1 MALLPAVACSARQ
14 SAADPAPPGMS
25 DSLDCRVQARRQ
37 ARAQY
42 PAPRAQGGLQRPLP
56 SPDEQD
62 RSAAEN
68 RYFDECMRQKGSRDS
83 GS

>member
-1 MALLPAVACSARQ
+1 
-14 SAADPAPPGMS
+14 MS
-25 DSLDCRVQARRQ
+25 DSLDCRAQARRQ

-56 SPDEQD
+56 PPDEQD
-62 RSAAEN
+62 RFAAEN
-68 RYFDECMRQKGSRDS
+68 RYFDQCMRQKGSRDS